1 MIDFNRWIYA
11 KDIAA
16 WMAKNVSLNLE
27 EQIDCICA
35 APHRTLEEK
44 LMGVKELKSEYDGK
58 ALCNRIENIEMVLHH
73 SRSATV
79 RYTYLFGIEIFYR
92 GEKECFLPDRIFRT
106 AKEAKDAICYHI
118 ERAAAEDHLE
128 RKNWFGV
135 AGVFRRSGSFP
146 HGFVPI
152 KNIIIRYDGE
162 VIYVQNTYHENGCYM
177 SGEIEMGYFDAV
189 KVPYPTGTIISIPEN
204 PYIPELKGVLV
215 NTTEPDEENFLYDT
229 SDQWLIYPAPKYRN
243 QTHGIGFVNLRS
255 DKIPFENSSD
265 FIFPYK
271 QLIHAYEGELKENE
285 IWLSEFSGLVKAD
298 KSCIEKMLHDREP
311 KNCGHRSMD
320 EERLKY
326 VRELAERQR

>member
-73 SRSATV
+73 SRSGIHI
-79 RYTYLFGIEIFYR
+79 YLALKYFT
-92 GEKECFLPDRIFRT
+92 GEKKSVFCRIG
-106 AKEAKDAICYHI
+106 YSVQQ
-118 ERAAAEDHLE
+118 
-128 RKNWFGV
+128 RK
-135 AGVFRRSGSFP
+135 R
-146 HGFVPI
+146 
-152 KNIIIRYDGE
+152 KT
-162 VIYVQNTYHENGCYM
+162 Q
-177 SGEIEMGYFDAV
+177 
-189 KVPYPTGTIISIPEN
+189 
-204 PYIPELKGVLV
+204 
-215 NTTEPDEENFLYDT
+215 NFLYDT

-285 IWLSEFSGLVKAD
+285 IWLSEFSGLVEAD

-326 VRELAERQR
+326 VRELAEKQR